1 MSEISLQS
9 ITSQLKG
16 FSPLRKTTLSDYQ
29 LGAVTS
35 GERNYN
41 VRVLLEYLDACN
53 YCLVVKDLMEDAA
66 VLRTFDDIDKLI
78 SNLCTRYN
86 RTLGKIRGDINVNYS
101 KMNRE
106 EQTLSIVNM
115 IKILNYFQCNL
126 TIIKWENIEVDIE
139 KT

>member
-1 MSEISLQS
+1 MNEISLKS
-9 ITSQLKG
+9 ITSQLEG
-16 FSPLRKTTLSDYQ
+16 VSPLRKTTLSDYH
-29 LGAVTS
+29 LDAVTS

-41 VRVLLEYLDACN
+41 VQALLEYLDACN
-53 YCLVVKDLMEDAA
+53 HCLVVKDLMGDET

-78 SNLCTRYN
+78 SNLCTRYD

-115 IKILNYFQCNL
+115 VKILNYFQCNL
-126 TIIKWENIEVDIE
+126 AIIKWENTDKTIE
-139 KT
+139 KL

>member
-16 FSPLRKTTLSDYQ
+16 VSPLRKTTLSDYQ

-41 VRVLLEYLDACN
+41 VRVLLEYLNACGC
-53 YCLVVKDLMEDAA
+53 YLVVEDLMGDEA
-66 VLRTFDDIDKLI
+66 VLRTFGDIDKLI
-78 SNLCTRYN
+78 SSLCARYN
-86 RTLGKIRGDINVNYS
+86 RALGKIRSDINVNYS

-106 EQTLSIVNM
+106 EQTLSIANM

-126 TIIKWENIEVDIE
+126 AIIKWENIEAGIE